1 MKKALAPFLKNLF
14 HTRVSRPAGPWAAET
29 RCNSNMG
36 ILQWQKNIMSISG
49 AVARGGNL
57 GNIPDLVG
65 GEV

>member
-1 MKKALAPFLKNLF
+1 
-14 HTRVSRPAGPWAAET
+14 
-29 RCNSNMG
+29 MG

-49 AVARGGNL
+49 AVERWGNL